1 MDMRPTIIS
10 EFNILRS
17 VAPLEAGGT
26 FKVRA
31 YDAAIAAVSGL
42 PPLYD
47 EEDLPKAKKGDGLSR
62 DMREKISFILLNG
75 QLDIPP
81 DVRRTAESLRAFQG
95 IYGVGPKSAQK
106 LIEAGFST
114 IEQLRAAVAVKP
126 ALLNKN
132 QHVGL
137 AYYEELQ
144 MRIPRAEMELHRD
157 LLFSCKPPELEGVI
171 VGSFRRGRPDSGDI
185 DMLISTAHPSVNAS
199 KALADYVKRLQAC
212 EYMEEVLAHGDHK
225 NLSIVRLTY
234 DTGVEGYVYPAR
246 RLDLLVTPPEE
257 MPFAVFY
264 FTGCDTFNV
273 AVRAHAQTLGYTLNE
288 HALTHVKSGAR
299 VEGLRSEEEIFA
311 FLKLRWTPPE
321 ERTGADKVVVVA

>member
-1 MDMRPTIIS
+1 MDMRPTIIN
-10 EFNILRS
+10 EFRILAS
-17 VAPLEAGGT
+17 VAPLEAGGS

-31 YDAAIAAVSGL
+31 YEAAIAAVGVL

-47 EEDLPKAKKGDGLSR
+47 IDDLPKGKKGDGLSR
-62 DMREKISFILLNG
+62 DMREKISYILLNG

-81 DVRRTAESLRAFQG
+81 EVRRTAEALRAFQG

-106 LIEAGFST
+106 LIEAGYST
-114 IEQLRAAVAVKP
+114 IEQLRAAVAAKP

-144 MRIPRAEMELHRD
+144 MRIPRAEMELHKE
-157 LLFSCKPPELEGVI
+157 LLMSCKPAGLEGVI

-185 DMLISTAHPSVNAS
+185 DMLISTAHPSVDAG
-199 KALADYVKRLQAC
+199 KALADYVKRLQDC
-212 EYMEEVLAHGDHK
+212 GYMEEVLAHGAHK
-225 NLSIVRLTY
+225 NLSIVRYTG

-311 FLKLRWTPPE
+311 FLKLRWVPPV
-321 ERTGADKVVVVA
+321 ERTGADKVVKI